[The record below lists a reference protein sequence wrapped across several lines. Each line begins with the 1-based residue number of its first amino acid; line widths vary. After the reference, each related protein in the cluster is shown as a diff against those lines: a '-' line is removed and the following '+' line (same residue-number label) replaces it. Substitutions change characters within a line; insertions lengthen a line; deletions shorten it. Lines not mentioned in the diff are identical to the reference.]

1 MLRTFI
7 VRQPLLLRG
16 AVALL
21 AMGVVR
27 LGIALG
33 WLPPEWALD
42 EARVE
47 QVLDAV
53 IAAWAWVSAR
63 RVVTPVAAPR
73 DSRGRPLVESAGP
86 YPMR

>member
-1 MLRTFI
+1 MRVNWT

-16 AVALL
+16 AIALL
-21 AMGVVR
+21 AMGAVR

-33 WLPPEWALD
+33 WLPTEWDLD

-47 QVLDAV
+47 QLLDGA
-53 IAAWAWVSAR
+53 IAAWAWFSAR

-73 DSRGRPLVESAGP
+73 DNDGQALVRPGGRP
-86 YPMR
+86 YPM